1 MAGGHQLIEVALSSA
16 HSGWRLDRALAD
28 AVLIGTGTL
37 RAEGYARLVG
47 SEDRRA
53 RREAAGLAPD
63 PVAVLLSRGLDLPWD
78 AGLFAAID
86 RLSGVAAEAGVSLVE
101 LALRW
106 VAHRPEVGSV
116 LLGGSRPEQLTAN
129 VAAIAAGPLPADVV
143 AACVT
148 GPGEATPP
156 YSQPGGSMVA
166 PPNTALITVGNT
178 DVRYA
183 HLVEYGHSGGFNGST
198 VPPHPFFWPGLRLGR
213 KRAEAAIKRAI
224 RKAIK
229 EAK

>member
-1 MAGGHQLIEVALSSA
+1 MAADGGLARFQSRMQAIPRAARQAVKPALVKAAEDVANLQ
-16 HSGWRLDRALAD
+16 RALAPEK
-28 AVLIGTGTL
+28 TG
-37 RAEGYARLVG
+37 
-47 SEDRRA
+47 
-53 RREAAGLAPD
+53 
-63 PVAVLLSRGLDLPWD
+63 DLK
-78 AGLFAAID
+78 ASI
-86 RLSGVAAEAGVSLVE
+86 
-101 LALRW
+101 
-106 VAHRPEVGSV
+106 
-116 LLGGSRPEQLTAN
+116 T
-129 VAAIAAGPLPADVV
+129 
-143 AACVT
+143 VT

-166 PPNTALITVGNT
+166 PPNTVLITVGNT